1 MTKVFTAAAVAA
13 AILTARSGG
22 AQTAAQN
29 GVTGSCSSISCDIQ
43 KDWLRNGFLLY
54 GVADAMPEDKFGFK
68 PTPAQQTFGERVL
81 HSASTD
87 ISLLMTLGAKTPP
100 PAIDMKATAKAGVLA
115 ALRQSGEYGTAVLKE
130 FSDQQLAERVA
141 SPWFMGPM
149 SSRQRIVYFLMTHSQ
164 DVYGQLAVYLRLN
177 GITPP
182 LSRQP

>member
-1 MTKVFTAAAVAA
+1 MHKMVTAAAVAA
-13 AILTARSGG
+13 TILTARSGG
-22 AQTAAQN
+22 AQTAAQD

-115 ALRQSGEYGTAVLKE
+115 ALRQSGEYGMK
-130 FSDQQLAERVA
+130 
-141 SPWFMGPM
+141 
-149 SSRQRIVYFLMTHSQ
+149 THSSSL
-164 DVYGQLAVYLRLN
+164 VK
-177 GITPP
+177 
-182 LSRQP
+182 

>member
-22 AQTAAQN
+22 AQTAAQD

-100 PAIDMKATAKAGVLA
+100 PAIDMKATAKAGILA

-130 FSDQQLAERVA
+130 FNDQQLADRVA

-182 LSRQP
+182 RSQRP

>member
-1 MTKVFTAAAVAA
+1 MTKVFTASVVVAA
-13 AILTARSGG
+13 IWTARWGG
-22 AQTAAQN
+22 AQPAAQN

-87 ISLLMTLGAKTPP
+87 ISLLMTLGAKTPT

-141 SPWFMGPM
+141 SPWFMGPT